1 MKKVCLPLVAGLL
14 VLCAGA
20 PRASLVTTINVTTTA
35 DEDGA
40 NPSRCSLR
48 EAVKAVNSRKGYG
61 GCPAGAAFTDNL
73 IQLDPGTYVLT
84 RGELYITNDIII
96 KGADSQKEA
105 HDEVTDPLTGVKP
118 RSFRPDY
125 EDADPLVGKTGTYIV
140 AQPGRRIFSNAAALN
155 LEQLVLEGSA
165 SSAQTAPAPV
175 ADNGGIIFATSSVS
189 LRNVVVR
196 GGSVSG
202 GSAAAGN
209 GGAIYLAG
217 DNTTLTLTDVSLE
230 GNHADNKGGAVA
242 MLCTAGLNPYAL
254 HNVTASRSLFR
265 GNSASAGAGA
275 IEFCGNTVGTITA
288 STFSANSSAPSS
300 GALAYVQGSAVGLG
314 VLYLNYI
321 TAVEQVGHI
330 IAANGLSA
338 LNITGSLLSAFQ
350 TPGATSVCFN
360 PDAAV
365 EWAASNPAGSYNAYD
380 NDGSCSALMVSN
392 NVLIPLLTPLTDV
405 LVPIRTRADYY
416 PASATGAPF
425 GLTDYYLPKVA
436 VGSPILDRAQEI
448 GSCLSIDQRGVQ
460 RRSGTACDIG
470 AIERLQI
477 TARDDV
483 ADSTLDTDRQGIVD
497 VLANDSFGEDDTTG
511 PYKFAANTPDDPAT
525 TPANELSPSVVLV
538 DDAGGRCSW
547 KLSDDADYPGMMV
560 VENKE
565 LTPTPAEPPYPNGE
579 LTTDDAPITCT
590 YRVVDTNST
599 SAAVGTVKVQIKNQA
614 PNAVNDSYLRP
625 VGEAEVMF
633 NPLDNDND
641 KGDGKF
647 GLVLHVTPNANPL
660 LPPTR
665 VYGPEVNWASF
676 YPIEIVDQPSLGK
689 VFGASSGLCP
699 GSSSVPKICLNPP
712 LRYVADNNMSPF
724 TDTFTYH
731 VYDADGQN
739 SGNATVSIR
748 TDAPDPDHGGGAGSL
763 DWLAGIALG
772 LLGLRRFRRL

>member
-1 MKKVCLPLVAGLL
+1 MKKVYLPLVAGLL

-20 PRASLVTTINVTTTA
+20 PRASLVTTITVTTTA
-35 DEDGA
+35 DEDGT

-48 EAVKAVNSRKGYG
+48 EAVHAVNMLKSYG
-61 GCPAGAAFTDNL
+61 GCPAGNAFTDNL
-73 IQLDPGTYVLT
+73 LQLDPGTYTLT
-84 RGELYITNDIII
+84 RGELHVTNDIII
-96 KGADSQKEA
+96 KGGDSQKAA

-140 AQPGRRIFSNAAALN
+140 AQPGRRIFSTTASLR
-155 LEQLVLEGSA
+155 LEQVVLEGSS

-175 ADNGGIIFATSSVS
+175 ADNGGVIFTTSSVS
-189 LRNVVVR
+189 LENVIVR
-196 GGSVSG
+196 GGNTSGSSV
-202 GSAAAGN
+202 AAGN

-217 DNTTLTLTDVSLE
+217 DATTLTLTDVSLE
-230 GNHADNKGGAVA
+230 GNHADSKGGAIA
-242 MLCTAGLNPYAL
+242 MLCTAGLNPYAQ
-254 HNVTASRSLFR
+254 HTVTVSRSLFR
-265 GNSASAGAGA
+265 GNSSTAGAGA
-275 IEFCGNTVGTITA
+275 IEFCGNAVGTVTA
-288 STFSANSSAPSS
+288 STFSANSSAAGS
-300 GALAYVQGSAVGLG
+300 GTLAYVQGSAVGLG
-314 VLYLNYI
+314 VIYLNYI
-321 TAVEQVGHI
+321 TAVEQVGHV
-330 IAANGLSA
+330 IAANGLAA

-365 EWAASNPAGSYNAYD
+365 EWASSNPAGSYNAYD
-380 NDGSCSALMVSN
+380 NDGSCTALMVSN
-392 NVLIPLLTPLTDV
+392 NVLIPVLTPLTDV

-425 GLTDYYLPKVA
+425 GLTDYYLPKV
-436 VGSPILDRAQEI
+436 VGGSPILDRAQDI
-448 GSCLSIDQRGVQ
+448 GSRISNDQRNVQ
-460 RRSGTACDIG
+460 RRSGAACDIG

-483 ADSTLDTDRQGIVD
+483 ADSAADTDRLGVVD

-511 PYKFAANTPDDPAT
+511 PYKFAANTPDNPAT
-525 TPANELSPSVVLV
+525 TSTNELSPSVVLV
-538 DDAGGRCSW
+538 DDDGGRCTW
-547 KLSDDADYPGMMV
+547 KLSDDADHPGMMV
-560 VENKE
+560 VQSLDTNGDPDGA
-565 LTPTPAEPPYPNGE
+565 LTSDA
-579 LTTDDAPITCT
+579 APITCT

-599 SAAVGTVKVQIKNQA
+599 SSMVGTVKVQIKNQA

-625 VGEAEVMF
+625 VGAADVVF
-633 NPLDNDND
+633 NPLDNDDD

-647 GLVLHVTPNANPL
+647 GLVRHVTPNADPL
-660 LPPTR
+660 LPPTV
-665 VYGPEVNWASF
+665 VYGPEVDWATF
-676 YPIEIVDQPSLGK
+676 YPIEIVEQPSLGK
-689 VFGASSGLCP
+689 VYGASSGLCP
-699 GSSSVPKICLNPP
+699 GSASVPKICLNPP
-712 LRYVADNNMSPF
+712 LRYVADNNLSPF

-763 DWLAGIALG
+763 DWLAGLALG